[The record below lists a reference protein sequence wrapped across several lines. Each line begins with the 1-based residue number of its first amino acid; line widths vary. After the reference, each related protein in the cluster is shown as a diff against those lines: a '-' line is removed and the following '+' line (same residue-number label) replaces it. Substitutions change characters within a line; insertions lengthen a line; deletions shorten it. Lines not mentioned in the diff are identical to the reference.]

1 MKLKSISLNHL
12 YVEYPMSSLNFL
24 YSQQNLQE
32 KADLIINEAIKMGA
46 SSAQVELSESIS
58 TDVEILNQKID
69 NFETSH
75 ENQLLI
81 TVFKGNKKGNVGISS
96 IEPKNLTYIIQ
107 QAIDIATFTEEDS
120 CNGILEKEF
129 LAQKSEKNLEL
140 YKPQDISNKELI
152 SQAKDL
158 ELIASNNSK
167 IKSSDGSSVSMTHY
181 NFVTA
186 NSNGF
191 NDGYQTS
198 RYSKY
203 VSLIGETNEGMQT
216 DYWYAS
222 SRNFNNLDS
231 NLLIAQKAQERVL
244 RRINSSSITTTTP
257 TVVFETQIAK
267 SIIGSLMGAISG
279 SSLYRKLS
287 FLNDSLGKL
296 ILPEWITINENPFI
310 KEGLSSCYFDNE
322 GGQVTN
328 RNIIENGHINGYL
341 LSGYSARKLGMKP
354 TGNSGGN
361 HNLEISSNFSG
372 GINEIAKEIND
383 GIVIIETIGHGLN
396 MVTGDYSVGASGLV
410 IKNGIIT
417 GFADNLTI
425 AGNMLDIF
433 KNISLISN
441 DYTAGSILCG
451 SMVINSG
458 IISVSGGK

>member
-1 MKLKSISLNHL
+1 
-12 YVEYPMSSLNFL
+12 MSSLNFL
-24 YSQQNLQE
+24 YSQQRLQE
-32 KADLIINEAIKMGA
+32 KANLIIDEALKMGA

-58 TDVEILNQKID
+58 TDVEILNQQID

-81 TVFKGNKKGNVGISS
+81 TVFKGHKKGNVGISS
-96 IEPKNLTYIIQ
+96 IEPKNLPYIIQ
-107 QAIDIATFTEEDS
+107 QALDIATFTEEDN
-120 CNGILEKEF
+120 CNGILEKEY
-129 LAQKSEKNLEL
+129 LAQNTEKNLNL
-140 YKPQDISNKELI
+140 YNPQDVSNQELI

-203 VSLIGETNEGMQT
+203 VSLIGENKEGMQT

-231 NLLIAQKAQERVL
+231 NSLIAQKAQERVL
-244 RRINSSSITTTTP
+244 RRLDPALIKNITP
-257 TVVFETQIAK
+257 TIVFETQIAK

-279 SSLYRKLS
+279 SSIYRKLS
-287 FLNDSLGKL
+287 FLNDSIGKL
-296 ILPEWITINENPFI
+296 ILPEWITISENPFI
-310 KEGLSSCYFDNE
+310 QEGLSSCYFDNE
-322 GGQVTN
+322 GGQVN
-328 RNIIENGHINGYL
+328 QRNIIENGCINGYL
-341 LSGYSARKLGMKP
+341 LSGYSARKLNMKP

-361 HNLEISSNFSG
+361 HNLEISSNFNG
-372 GINEIAKEIND
+372 GVSEIAKEINN
-383 GIVIIETIGHGLN
+383 GIIIIETIGHGLN
-396 MVTGDYSVGASGLV
+396 MVTGDYSVGASGMV
-410 IKNGIIT
+410 IENGLIV

-425 AGNMLDIF
+425 AGNMIDIF
-433 KNISLISN
+433 KNISLIAN
-441 DYTAGSILCG
+441 DYTHSSILCG
-451 SMVINSG
+451 SMVINEG
-458 IISVSGGK
+458 VISVSGGK